1 MKKLTKKQ
9 KKKAEKKLQS
19 RVKKSRIKNGFGNN
33 NCVCHS
39 ATINPSNGNEETIQF
54 LQFHKQLIDKLDF
67 IRKVENGIPE
77 ELDIASI
84 NVSGVNIWT
93 LANTLLELGMRQHLY
108 ENNVLED
115 PLDYYDTIAIQAE
128 GEEGFVE
135 HISEEYHND
144 FIKHWEI
151 IQEHNQK
158 EIYSFQIAV
167 LNATSIEDI

>member
-19 RVKKSRIKNGFGNN
+19 RVKKSRIKNGFGTN

-39 ATINPSNGNEETIQF
+39 ATLKLSNSNEETIQF
-54 LQFHKQLIDKLDF
+54 LLFHRDLIDKLDH
-67 IRKVENGIPE
+67 IRNVSNGIPE

-115 PLDYYDTIAIQAE
+115 PLDYYDTIAIQRE
-128 GEEGFVE
+128 GEEGVVE
-135 HISEEYHND
+135 HFSEDYHND

-158 EIYSFQIAV
+158 EIYAFQIAV